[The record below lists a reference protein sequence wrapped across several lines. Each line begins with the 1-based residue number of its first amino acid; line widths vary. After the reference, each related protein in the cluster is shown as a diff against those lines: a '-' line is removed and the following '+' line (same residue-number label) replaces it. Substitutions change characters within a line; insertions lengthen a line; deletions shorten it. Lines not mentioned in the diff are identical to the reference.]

1 MTLTKPAEH
10 SVTDMPAVTKTITIV
25 NRRGLH
31 ARAAAKFSKLA
42 AQFACDVD
50 VSRDTMTAPGKSILD
65 LLMLAASQGKE
76 ITIACDGAD
85 AQNALDALIDLVT
98 RGFDERDDDGT

>member
-1 MTLTKPAEH
+1 M
-10 SVTDMPAVTKTITIV
+10 SAVSKTVTIV

-42 AQFACDVD
+42 AQFACDID
-50 VSRDTMTAPGKSILD
+50 VARDSVNAPGKSILD
-65 LLMLAASQGKE
+65 LLMLAASQGKQ
-76 ITIACDGAD
+76 ITITCNGSD
-85 AQNALDALIDLVT
+85 AQRALDALTDLVT

>member
-1 MTLTKPAEH
+1 MPSLTQK
-10 SVTDMPAVTKTITIV
+10 ITIV

-42 AQFACDVD
+42 AQYECDID
-50 VSRDTMTAPGKSILD
+50 VTRADVIAPGKSILD

-76 ITIACDGAD
+76 ITITCDGDD
-85 AQNALDALIDLVT
+85 AEDAMRELCDLIT
-98 RGFDERDDDGT
+98 RGFDERDEDGA